1 NVIYLQCED
10 DSAKRK
16 MTEILSD
23 EFYAAEKRVRG

>member
-1 NVIYLQCED
+1 KP
-10 DSAKRK
+10 AKQK

>member
-1 NVIYLQCED
+1 D

-23 EFYAAEKRVRG
+23 EFYAAEKRVGG

>member
-1 NVIYLQCED
+1 GVKP
-10 DSAKRK
+10 AKQK

>member
-1 NVIYLQCED
+1 D

>member
-1 NVIYLQCED
+1 QCED

-23 EFYAAEKRVRG
+23 EFYAAEKRVGG

>member
-1 NVIYLQCED
+1 
-10 DSAKRK
+10 KRK